1 MVGDE
6 YLNYTSDQS
15 IGPGLTTQMH
25 IATIKYSG
33 AMFSFS
39 FFNNTDT

>member
-1 MVGDE
+1 MAGDK

-25 IATIKYSG
+25 TGTIL
-33 AMFSFS
+33 
-39 FFNNTDT
+39 